1 MKKFPDFP
9 QGDSGKMPQTGK
21 KGRYRP
27 SKEPFPQSKA
37 KAHRQIVTQLQI
49 SPAQAEGG
57 KKPRSQ
63 QKAAEQQLRQPGEPP
78 MDGAQQIHPRSK
90 QRACQK
96 APQQPGQEHRRG
108 HDRHL
113 PLRRGCP

>member
-1 MKKFPDFP
+1 
-9 QGDSGKMPQTGK
+9 MPQTGK

-63 QKAAEQQLRQPGEPP
+63 QKAAEQQLRQPGQEA
-78 MDGAQQIHPRSK
+78 MDRSQKVHPRSQ
-90 QRACQK
+90 QRARQK
-96 APQQPGQEHRRG
+96 ATQQPGQEHSRG
-108 HDRHL
+108 HARHR
-113 PLRRGCP
+113 PLRLGCP

>member
-1 MKKFPDFP
+1 
-9 QGDSGKMPQTGK
+9 MPQTGK

-27 SKEPFPQSKA
+27 SKAPFPQRKA
-37 KAHRQIVTQLQI
+37 KTHRQIVTQLQI

-63 QKAAEQQLRQPGEPP
+63 QKTAEQQLRQPGEPP
-78 MDGAQQIHPRSK
+78 MDGAQQIHPRSQ

-113 PLRRGCP
+113 PLRRGSP

>member
-27 SKEPFPQSKA
+27 SKEPFPQTKSQ
-37 KAHRQIVTQLQI
+37 AHRQIVPQLKI

-78 MDGAQQIHPRSK
+78 MDGAQKIHPRSQ
-90 QRACQK
+90 QRARQK
-96 APQQPGQEHRRG
+96 APQQPGQEYTRG
-108 HDRHL
+108 HERHR
-113 PLRRGCP
+113 PLRLGSP

>member
-1 MKKFPDFP
+1 
-9 QGDSGKMPQTGK
+9 MPQTGEE
-21 KGRYRP
+21 GRCCSPEYP
-27 SKEPFPQSKA
+27 LPEAEAQ
-37 KAHRQIVTQLQI
+37 AHRQVVPQLQI

-78 MDGAQQIHPRSK
+78 MDGAQQIHPRSQ

-96 APQQPGQEHRRG
+96 APQQTGQEHRRG

>member
-1 MKKFPDFP
+1 
-9 QGDSGKMPQTGK
+9 MPQTGK

-63 QKAAEQQLRQPGEPP
+63 QKAAEQQLRQPGKPGVQ
-78 MDGAQQIHPRSK
+78 GAQQIRHRSEK
-90 QRACQK
+90 D
-96 APQQPGQEHRRG
+96 PT
-108 HDRHL
+108 
-113 PLRRGCP
+113 

>member
-1 MKKFPDFP
+1 
-9 QGDSGKMPQTGK
+9 MPQTGK

-57 KKPRSQ
+57 KEPRSQ
-63 QKAAEQQLRQPGEPP
+63 QRRRKDCLRQPGKSGVQ
-78 MDGAQQIHPRSK
+78 GAQQIRHRSEK
-90 QRACQK
+90 D
-96 APQQPGQEHRRG
+96 PT
-108 HDRHL
+108 
-113 PLRRGCP
+113 